1 MEGII
6 KADTGYCGN
15 TGKEHLFFVTC
26 YHEGC
31 SYHPP
36 EAVLLGK
43 PVFRLVLTRHSDED
57 RSAGEVPSGELHFS
71 YHSRFELPDKM
82 PAADECYVCVFEE
95 AFLSII
101 LREKMQRLPVIR
113 QTDNTGYVIS
123 GEIFEATRVLFQKMV
138 AEQGSSYLYKSDL
151 IRTYITQIFH
161 VAMKIEEI

>member
-1 MEGII
+1 MDGII
-6 KADTGYCGN
+6 KTDTGYPGN
-15 TGKEHLFFVTC
+15 RDKEHLFFVTC

-31 SYHPP
+31 NYHPP

-43 PVFRLVLTRHSDED
+43 PVFRLVLTKHSGED
-57 RSAGEVPSGELHFS
+57 RSAGEPLSGELHFS
-71 YHSRFELPDKM
+71 YHSRFEPPDKR
-82 PAADECYVCVFEE
+82 PVADECYVCVFDE

-113 QTDNTGYVIS
+113 QMGNTGYLIS
-123 GEIFEATRVLFQKMV
+123 GEIFEATRLLFQKMV
-138 AEQGSSYLYKSDL
+138 AEQGSSYMYKSDL